1 MEEKERQM
9 FLRYGLVVAA
19 LALLSACGSQLSL
32 ENYNKLEVGQSYDDV
47 KKVIGDPARCDEML
61 GVRTCVWG
69 DEQRGI
75 SVNFVAGKVLL
86 LSARSLK

>member
-1 MEEKERQM
+1 M
-9 FLRYGLVVAA
+9 FLRHCCLIAGMV
-19 LALLSACGSQLSL
+19 LLSACGSQLSL
-32 ENYNKLEVGQSYDDV
+32 ESYNKLKVGQTYDEV

-75 SVNFVAGKVLL
+75 SVNFVGGQVLL
-86 LSARSLK
+86 LSAKNLK

>member
-1 MEEKERQM
+1 ML
-9 FLRYGLVVAA
+9 LRSLFAIA
-19 LALLSACGSQLSL
+19 TLALLSACGNSLSL
-32 ENYNKLEVGQSYDDV
+32 EKYNKLKVGQSYDEV
-47 KKVIGDPARCDEML
+47 KQIIGDPARCDEML

-75 SVNFVAGKVLL
+75 NVNFVGGQVML

>member
-1 MEEKERQM
+1 M
-9 FLRYGLVVAA
+9 FSRSLLRIAT
-19 LALLSACGSQLSL
+19 LALLSAVLGACGSQLSL
-32 ENYNKLEVGQSYDDV
+32 ENYNKLKVGQSYDEV
-47 KKVIGDPARCDEML
+47 KQVIGDPARCDEML

-75 SVNFVAGKVLL
+75 SVNFVAGQVML

>member
-1 MEEKERQM
+1 ML
-9 FLRYGLVVAA
+9 LRSLFAIATLV
-19 LALLSACGSQLSL
+19 LLSACGNSLSL
-32 ENYNKLEVGQSYDDV
+32 EKYNKLKVGQSYDEV
-47 KKVIGDPARCDEML
+47 KQIIGDPARCDEML

-75 SVNFVAGKVLL
+75 NVNFVGGQVML

>member
-1 MEEKERQM
+1 M
-9 FLRYGLVVAA
+9 FLRYVFVIAGF
-19 LALLSACGSQLSL
+19 ALLSACGSQLSL
-32 ENYNKLEVGQSYDDV
+32 ENYNKLKVGQSYDEV
-47 KKVIGDPARCDEML
+47 KQVIGDPARCDETL
-61 GVRTCVWG
+61 AVRTCVWG

>member
-1 MEEKERQM
+1 M
-9 FLRYGLVVAA
+9 FLRYGLVIVA

>member
-1 MEEKERQM
+1 M
-9 FLRYGLVVAA
+9 FSRSQLRIAT
-19 LALLSACGSQLSL
+19 LALLSAVLAACGSQLSL
-32 ENYNKLEVGQSYDDV
+32 ENYNKLKVGQSYDEV
-47 KKVIGDPARCDEML
+47 KQVIGDPARCDEML

-75 SVNFVAGKVLL
+75 SVNFVAGKVML

>member
-1 MEEKERQM
+1 M
-9 FLRYGLVVAA
+9 FLRYGFVIAG

-32 ENYNKLEVGQSYDDV
+32 ENYNKLKVGQSYDEV
-47 KKVIGDPARCDEML
+47 KQVIGDPARCDETL

-69 DEQRGI
+69 DDQRGI

>member
-1 MEEKERQM
+1 M
-9 FLRYGLVVAA
+9 FSRYSFVIAS

-32 ENYNKLEVGQSYDDV
+32 ENYNKLKVGQSYDEV
-47 KKVIGDPARCDEML
+47 KRVIGDPARCDEAL

-75 SVNFVAGKVLL
+75 SVNFFAGKVLL

>member
-1 MEEKERQM
+1 MLSRSL
-9 FLRYGLVVAA
+9 FRPAGLALFAA
-19 LALLSACGSQLSL
+19 LLGACGSQRSL
-32 ENYNKLEVGQSYDDV
+32 ENYNRLKVGQSYDEV
-47 KKVIGDPARCDEML
+47 KQVIGDPARCDEML

-75 SVNFVAGKVLL
+75 SVNFVAGKVIL

>member
-1 MEEKERQM
+1 ML
-9 FLRYGLVVAA
+9 LRSLFAVAG
-19 LALLSACGSQLSL
+19 LALLGACGSQLSL
-32 ENYNKLEVGQSYDDV
+32 EKYNKLKVGQRYDEV
-47 KKVIGDPARCDEML
+47 KQIIGDPARCDETL

-75 SVNFVAGKVLL
+75 NVNFVGGQVML

>member
-1 MEEKERQM
+1 ML
-9 FLRYGLVVAA
+9 LRSLFAIA
-19 LALLSACGSQLSL
+19 TLALLSACGNSLSL
-32 ENYNKLEVGQSYDDV
+32 EKYNKLKVGQSYDEV
-47 KKVIGDPARCDEML
+47 KQIIGDPARCDEML

-75 SVNFVAGKVLL
+75 NINFVGGQVML